1 MKTNTSKRFIYFCR
15 ARFVL
20 AVAVGLG
27 VGWAMSK
34 SLGSAVSFAVGG
46 SITVALLARTKGN

>member
-1 MKTNTSKRFIYFCR
+1 MKTYTSKWLQYFCR
-15 ARFVL
+15 ARFGL

-34 SLGSAVSFAVGG
+34 SLGAAVAFAVGG
-46 SITVALLARTKGN
+46 SITVALLARSNDT